1 MKELVTCGGYYSKD
15 VGGFYFTFKE
25 NYTLNDF
32 AKLPCAKIDNLFE
45 DLKQEHFINADADI
59 NVFRILWALPIDVKV
74 QRYKIKWGE
83 NIQLLR
89 FLLKEIGCTNNL
101 IYHLANEVF
110 GARLPNFDN
119 KRLLSSARYPA
130 LKRIIDKYKSEP
142 NEDAKRIKNGIS
154 EILAKYK
161 GKGIITEA
169 DITKDL
175 ESLIMQ

>member
-15 VGGFYFTFKE
+15 
-25 NYTLNDF
+25 YTLNDF

-89 FLLKEIGCTNNL
+89 FLMKEIGCTNNL
-101 IYHLANEVF
+101 IYHLAKEVF
-110 GARLPNFDN
+110 GANMQFYDK
-119 KRLLSSARYPA
+119 KRLLSSARYQA